1 MKDLNDMTPEEVV
14 EEYDRQGRLEGW
26 PPVEPVLLAKFRWAT
41 TEIHR
46 KETQTQTI
54 MRAIRQAS

>member
-14 EEYDRQGRLEGW
+14 EEYDRQGRREGW
-26 PPVEPVLLAKFRWAT
+26 PPVEPVLLAKFRWAM
-41 TEIHR
+41 TEIRH
-46 KETQTQTI
+46 KEAQTKTI